1 MEFSDTNLKMG
12 KNFASISTER
22 FTFVLMRTEKFSDV
36 GKVFLILSW
45 YQRTLF
51 SVFLIIE
58 VYEGTVSFLV
68 SQQLAWE
75 QLAWEQLIYH
85 LSTLLAASL

>member
-1 MEFSDTNLKMG
+1 MG

-22 FTFVLMRTEKFSDV
+22 FTFVLMRTEKFSEDV

-75 QLAWEQLIYH
+75 QLIYL
-85 LSTLLAASL
+85 LSTLLAASLLAILHV

>member
-1 MEFSDTNLKMG
+1 MG

-22 FTFVLMRTEKFSDV
+22 FTFVLMRTEKFSEDV

-75 QLAWEQLIYH
+75 QLIYH
-85 LSTLLAASL
+85 LSTLLATSLYAILHV